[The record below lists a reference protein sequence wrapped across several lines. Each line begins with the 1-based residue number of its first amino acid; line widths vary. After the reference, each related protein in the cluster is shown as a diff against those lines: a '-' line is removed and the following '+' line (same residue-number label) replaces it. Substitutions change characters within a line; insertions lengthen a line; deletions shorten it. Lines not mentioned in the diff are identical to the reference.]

1 MSLQLLDLILIGTM
15 LVSGLLALSRGFT
28 RETLSLIAWG
38 AAALAAATAILSPD
52 VMKIAKGYIQPEI
65 VATVGV
71 GASVFIVVLVIT
83 SLIGVKIADW
93 VLDSA
98 AGPFD
103 RTLGFAYG
111 LARGLLLV
119 VVAYGFY
126 IWLVPAEK
134 REGWIKNAQS
144 LSIIENTASVLISY
158 LPPEISED
166 LLSKMAAAS
175 AQKAPVEG
183 QEGYQA
189 GQTRGLNQLIQ
200 GTDGST
206 TAPVLE
212 PPKEPTFGGQSTT
225 GQ

>member
-15 LVSGLLALSRGFT
+15 LVSALLALSRGFT

-38 AAALAAATAILSPD
+38 AAGLAAAGAILSPD
-52 VMKIAKGYIQPEI
+52 VMKIAKTYIQPEI

-71 GASVFIVVLVIT
+71 GAGVFLIVLIVT

-119 VVAYGFY
+119 VVAYVFY
-126 IWLVPAEK
+126 IWLVPTDK
-134 REGWIKNAQS
+134 RVGNAGRRCSGGWADS
-144 LSIIENTASVLISY
+144 VSRASVGIRGAPASCLTATSTRGISATTTT
-158 LPPEISED
+158 P
-166 LLSKMAAAS
+166 KAAA
-175 AQKAPVEG
+175 
-183 QEGYQA
+183 
-189 GQTRGLNQLIQ
+189 
-200 GTDGST
+200 D
-206 TAPVLE
+206 
-212 PPKEPTFGGQSTT
+212 
-225 GQ
+225 